1 MGIDLTASAR
11 AGTLDPVIGRH
22 QEIERVIQILSRR
35 TKNNPALI
43 GEPGVGKS
51 AIVDGLAQRLVAGEV
66 PETLAGKRLLTLDVG
81 SLVAGT
87 KYRGEFEER
96 LKKIIGEIRNSR
108 DCIIFIDEV
117 HTLVGAGAAEGAV
130 DAANILKP
138 ALAPLNLKEAM
149 KGLESVL
156 REKEQ
161 AIQQQEY
168 ELAAELRDREVKL
181 RDRIAKLESGW
192 HRERGSEKPSVG
204 EEEIAQIV
212 SMWTGIPVMRI
223 AQEES
228 QRLLQMEDALH
239 SRVIAQ
245 DEAIEKVSRAVRR
258 ARAGLKDPKRPI
270 GSFIFMGPTGVGK
283 TELARALAEF
293 MFGSEEALIKIDMSE
308 FMERHAAARLVGA
321 PPGYV
326 GYEEGG
332 QLTEAVRRKSYS
344 VILLDEIEK
353 AHPDVFNMLLQILED
368 GKLTDAKGRTVD
380 FRNTIVI
387 MTSNVGAA
395 LLNKEASIGF
405 KQSKDKAKANQSEY
419 ESMKGKVLGELKNTF
434 KPEFLNRI
442 DEVIV
447 FHSLRIEEMYSIV
460 ELLLNRVRV
469 QLTEQQIELIVP
481 QATKDFLIDKGFDPQ
496 YGARPLRRTIQRM
509 VEDPLAE
516 GLLQGKFHPG
526 DLVEASII
534 DDDLVLQ
541 VRNRIEQLPAPATP
555 EAALSAG
562 GDTGASSETLQG

>member
-1 MGIDLTASAR
+1 
-11 AGTLDPVIGRH
+11 
-22 QEIERVIQILSRR
+22 
-35 TKNNPALI
+35 
-43 GEPGVGKS
+43 
-51 AIVDGLAQRLVAGEV
+51 
-66 PETLAGKRLLTLDVG
+66 
-81 SLVAGT
+81 
-87 KYRGEFEER
+87 
-96 LKKIIGEIRNSR
+96 
-108 DCIIFIDEV
+108 
-117 HTLVGAGAAEGAV
+117 
-130 DAANILKP
+130 
-138 ALAPLNLKEAM
+138 
-149 KGLESVL
+149 
-156 REKEQ
+156 
-161 AIQQQEY
+161 
-168 ELAAELRDREVKL
+168 
-181 RDRIAKLESGW
+181 
-192 HRERGSEKPSVG
+192 
-204 EEEIAQIV
+204 
-212 SMWTGIPVMRI
+212 
-223 AQEES
+223 
-228 QRLLQMEDALH
+228 
-239 SRVIAQ
+239 
-245 DEAIEKVSRAVRR
+245 
-258 ARAGLKDPKRPI
+258 
-270 GSFIFMGPTGVGK
+270 
-283 TELARALAEF
+283 
-293 MFGSEEALIKIDMSE
+293 MSE

-405 KQSKDKAKANQSEY
+405 KQSKDKAKVNQSEY
-419 ESMKGKVLGELKNTF
+419 EGMKSKVLGELKNTF

-460 ELLLNRVRV
+460 DLLLNRVRV
-469 QLTEQQIELIVP
+469 QLTEQQLELVMP
-481 QATKDFLIDKGFDPQ
+481 QATKDFLIEKGFDPQ

-526 DLVEASII
+526 DLVEGVVI

-541 VRNRIEQLPAPATP
+541 VRNRIEQLPAPASASP

-562 GDTGASSETLQG
+562 SSDGGGESAQA